1 MRQDLAVRLVNFAVL
16 VYKISKELHKITGNQ
31 YFADQIIRSSS
42 SSALNYGEA
51 LSAES
56 KKDFIHKVRIV
67 LKELRETNFALQI
80 IQKIELSKS
89 DEVIKEALKENNEL
103 ISIFVKTIQTAEKN
117 LQKQSSNKNS

>member
-1 MRQDLAVRLVNFAVL
+1 MKRQDLAKRLVDFAVL
-16 VYKISKELHKITGNQ
+16 AYEVSAEFSKNPGNQ

-56 KKDFIHKVRIV
+56 KKDFIHKVRIT

-80 IQKIELSKS
+80 IQNIKLSKS
-89 DEVIKEALKENNEL
+89 E
-103 ISIFVKTIQTAEKN
+103 
-117 LQKQSSNKNS
+117 